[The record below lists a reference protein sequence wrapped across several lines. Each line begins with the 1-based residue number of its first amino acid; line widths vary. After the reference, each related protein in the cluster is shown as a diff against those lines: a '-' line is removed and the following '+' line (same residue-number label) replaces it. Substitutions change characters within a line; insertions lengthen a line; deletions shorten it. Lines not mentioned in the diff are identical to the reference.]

1 MKPLTPSEWK
11 FNVRRLIRSN
21 ASARCYDL
29 VALTATAANYLNLA
43 VIQAAL

>member
-1 MKPLTPSEWK
+1 MKPLILSEQK
-11 FNVRRLIRSN
+11 FDIRRLFRSR
-21 ASARCYDL
+21 ASGRCYDL